1 MALANFLNKYYVEMG
16 STDAKTNTRIG
27 DKQLNIPGGSYNIPV
42 EHQDQFYSL
51 VYQEVIQGNRL
62 EYLTEKQH
70 VNGAIYVD
78 LDFHYNY
85 DITERQHTNDTIEE
99 LIAIYLTHLKKLMN
113 ITAKPFK
120 IFVMQK
126 DNVNRVAKKNITKD
140 GIHILIGIN
149 CPHKVQEKLREMVMD
164 DATAILEDLP
174 LINTMEQV
182 FDKGLSSGTT
192 NVQLFGCRKPAHDAY
207 KLTHAYDVTIDERD
221 GEFMMPK
228 FPTNI
233 TKETFLHLCVRNT
246 HLHTDF
252 ELTRLANSVLNPEA
266 IEYVTDVNLTD
277 CTTDIQKLLAV
288 IGSSRCGS
296 GQYNDWFA
304 VGQAIKNETKDAG
317 LADFVGWTIAYGTP
331 KKKMNAI
338 NKYQTQIKYTPKND
352 KNRLSIASLH
362 WWAKNDN
369 PAAYRLAFQT
379 TVKEDIVV
387 EPEMVET
394 FKIIEAAV
402 TSRTE
407 YATAVAYNKLYT
419 GLQKCVDKQRKE
431 YYCFDDKTKLWDFD
445 VGGTAIRNRLSTDF
459 HDLFAKYKLVKEADT
474 FEPNS
479 PQYETHKKHLKNITD
494 TMRDLQ
500 NTNNKNNILTEI
512 SDICKDVKFPGTLN
526 KSEYIIPT
534 NDGKVLDMQTLK
546 LEDRT
551 IAHNFSYQ
559 CNAKLIPYDKD
570 GANYVLVDKYF
581 DDLFCGN
588 KDTKMCV
595 INIIKSVFIGRPLRY
610 IYFCVGSGSNGKSL
624 LFKIINK
631 IFGNFMDVISE
642 SVIIEPKGA
651 KSALNTE
658 IEKLDK
664 CRLGY
669 ITELK
674 ETDKLNEKVIKQ
686 ISGGDA
692 INLRT
697 LHTKDHTINPTC
709 NLFVLTNEFPTFNGE
724 ATPMLNRMITIP
736 FKNTFAVKDEFE
748 REMLAISDYVFSYI
762 MHMGVVCDKFKLSA
776 EMVEEKEK
784 HARNNTETTL
794 ADYLKVRLADCENK
808 KNTDKLIPI
817 NDVRVDFERYC
828 ETNKLKNTLTARKF
842 PAKMRELGYIV
853 KESNSQ
859 NMLYGKKFI
868 TIVVPNVPDKDEIDE
883 TDNDSGE
890 E

>member
-1 MALANFLNKYYVEMG
+1 MALVNFLNKYRLEKG
-16 STDAKTNTRIG
+16 SKAVITHTSMVS
-27 DKQLNIPGGSYNIPV
+27 GSYSIPDDELPKVLDVVYKQCVLAGREEHLV
-42 EHQDQFYSL
+42 ERQRD
-51 VYQEVIQGNRL
+51 G
-62 EYLTEKQH
+62 
-70 VNGAIYVD
+70 GAIIID
-78 LDFHYNY
+78 LDFRYSIDCKKRMHNKAWI
-85 DITERQHTNDTIEE
+85 DD
-99 LIAIYLTHLKKLMN
+99 LLDIYLTNIKKIAN
-113 ITAKPFK
+113 VTDEPFK
-120 IFVMQK
+120 MFVMEK
-126 DNVNRVAKKNITKD
+126 DYVPEVKDELTKD
-140 GIHILIGIN
+140 GIHIIITIN
-149 CPHKVQEKLREMVMD
+149 SPHTVQEKLRELVMAD
-164 DATAILEDLP
+164 SAELMARLP
-174 LINTMEQV
+174 LQNSIDDV
-182 FDKGLSSGTT
+182 FDYALSSGQ
-192 NVQLFGCRKPAHDAY
+192 NGIVLFGCRKPEGRPYNLTYAY
-207 KLTHAYDVTIDERD
+207 ECNYDLAD
-221 GEFMMPK
+221 GEPCRK
-228 FPTNI
+228 NYPTTM
-233 TKETFLHLCVRNT
+233 TKETFMELCIRNT
-246 HLHTDF
+246 DNRTQF
-252 ELTRLANSVLNPEA
+252 QFKPLALETLQNTYTNNTQV
-266 IEYVTDVNLTD
+266 IEYATDVNLTD
-277 CTTDIQKLLAV
+277 CTTEIQKLLAI

-296 GQYNDWFA
+296 GQYKVWFA
-304 VGQAIKNETKDAG
+304 VAQAIKNETKDTG

-338 NKYQTQIKYTPKND
+338 NKYQNQIKYTPKND

-379 TVKEDIVV
+379 TTNVDVV
-387 EPEMVET
+387 IEPEMAET
-394 FKIIEAAV
+394 FKIIESAV
-402 TSRTE
+402 ELRTE
-407 YATAVAYNKLYT
+407 YSTAVAFNKLYP

-431 YYCFDDKTKLWDFD
+431 YYCFIDKTKLWEFD
-445 VGGTAIRNRLSTDF
+445 VGGTPIRNRLSTEFYDA
-459 HDLFAKYKLVKEADT
+459 FAKYKLVKEAERDT

-479 PQYETHKKHLKNITD
+479 PQHETNKKQLKTITD
-494 TMRDLQ
+494 MMRDLQ

-512 SDICKDVKFPGTLN
+512 GDICKDVIFPSTLN
-526 KSEYIIPT
+526 KSEYLIPT

-546 LEDRT
+546 LQDRT

-570 GANYVLVDKYF
+570 DANFILADKYF
-581 DDLFCGN
+581 DDLFRSN
-588 KDTKMCV
+588 NDTKMCV
-595 INIIKSVFIGRPLRY
+595 INILKSVFIGRPLRY

-697 LHTKDHTINPTC
+697 LHTKDYTINPTC

-762 MHMGVVCDKFKLSA
+762 MHTGTVCDKFQLST
-776 EMVEEKEK
+776 EMIEEKEK

-794 ADYLKVRLADCENK
+794 ADYLKVRLVDCEN
-808 KNTDKLIPI
+808 DKTNKLLLV
-817 NDVRVDFERYC
+817 NDIRMEFERYC
-828 ETNKLKNTLTARKF
+828 EKYKLKNTVSARKF
-842 PAKMRELGYIV
+842 PGKLRDLGYDV
-853 KESNSQ
+853 RESNSKIR
-859 NMLYGKKFI
+859 LYGKKFI
-868 TIVVPNVPDKDEIDE
+868 EVVADDDG
-883 TDNDSGE
+883 TDGDYE
-890 E
+890 EV